1 MSHALR
7 LASTP
12 FCRRVPGHLVQPLR
26 SRPAGISTS
35 RTFATAAVL
44 RYAQQD
50 GPPPTTSSTSAEAKA
65 PSSPPKSLFQRLNEP
80 EPETAPA
87 GTPAGKEKGSIELH
101 ENIYTIPNL
110 LTVSRIL
117 ACPALGYFIVKG
129 DFVLATGL
137 LVYAGTTDF
146 VRCVL
151 PRVWQ
156 SSDGHAPGAVDR
168 WLARAEVQYGLR
180 LRQHPR
186 PCCRQGSHDDTNDST
201 RYQGSPARS
210 VHLLGLST
218 ASKLGQLTPGHFPVS
233 LAVLILGRDVAL
245 SISAFYFR
253 YISLPEPVRHDARPA
268 SKFGVLTLAM
278 PQKTFKRYW
287 DFSIPSAEVKPTQI
301 SKVSGCSNWTEPQL
315 RRLQ

>member
-1 MSHALR
+1 MSLAFR
-7 LASTP
+7 LAGAP
-12 FCRRVPGHLVQPLR
+12 LCRRRPEHLVRPLR
-26 SRPAGISTS
+26 SHPAGLSAS

-50 GPPPTTSSTSAEAKA
+50 SPPPTSSSTSPEVKA
-65 PSSPPKSLFQRLNEP
+65 PSSSPKSLFQRLNEP
-80 EPETAPA
+80 EPETAPP
-87 GTPAGKEKGSIELH
+87 GIPASKEKGSIELH

-146 VRCVL
+146 I
-151 PRVWQ
+151 
-156 SSDGHAPGAVDR
+156 DG
-168 WLARAEVQYGLR
+168 WLARKYNMGSVFGSILDPAADKALMTTLTIALAIKGL
-180 LRQHPR
+180 L
-186 PCCRQGSHDDTNDST
+186 
-201 RYQGSPARS
+201 
-210 VHLLGLST
+210 
-218 ASKLGQLTPGHFPVS
+218 PVS

-253 YISLPEPVRHDARPA
+253 YISLPEP
-268 SKFGVLTLAM
+268 
-278 PQKTFKRYW
+278 KTFKRYW

-301 SKVSGCSNWTEPQL
+301 SKYNTFLQLVLMGVTTVSPLSPYDITLP
-315 RRLQ
+315 LQALQVLVAGTTVWSGLSYVGGRQGLKILDNAAKAKANGTAP